1 MFLVVGSAFLFPPC
15 RKKTFKCLQCGELCL
30 RDPRSKTQRYC
41 CKADCKSASKA
52 QSQQRWA
59 SRPENR
65 EYFKGAANTERV
77 RQWRKDNPGYWR
89 KTKRLRKKPLQ
100 DLIDTYL
107 AHAGDVAA
115 TGTPKALQDF
125 IKAQTSIMAGFVSI
139 FAGAAQQ
146 EEIANILR
154 RCSNRGA
161 DIFAGHQIE
170 PLGSSFQWT
179 KPNQDITRHEQVEAA
194 NLKSLDHQC

>member
-1 MFLVVGSAFLFPPC
+1 MLN
-15 RKKTFKCLQCGELCL
+15 FKCLKCGELGL

-41 CKADCKSASKA
+41 CKAECKRASKA

-65 EYFKGAANTERV
+65 DYFKGAANTERV
-77 RQWRKDNPGYWR
+77 RQWRKDHPGYWI
-89 KTKRLRKKPLQ
+89 KKKRIRKKPLQ

-107 AHAGDVAA
+107 AHAGDVAIA
-115 TGTPKALQDF
+115 GTSKTLQDF

-154 RCSNRGA
+154 SCSNRGA

-170 PLGSSFQWT
+170 PLGSTFQWT
-179 KPNQDITRHEQVEAA
+179 KPKQDITRHAQTGAV
-194 NLKSLDHQC
+194 NLDA

>member
-1 MFLVVGSAFLFPPC
+1 
-15 RKKTFKCLQCGELCL
+15 LCL
-30 RDPRSKTQRYC
+30 RDPRSKAQRYC
-41 CKADCKSASKA
+41 SKTECKRASKA

-65 EYFKGAANTERV
+65 EYFKGAENTERV

-89 KTKRLRKKPLQ
+89 KTKRLRKEPLQ

-107 AHAGDVAA
+107 AHAGHVAI
-115 TGTPKALQDF
+115 TGTPKTLQDF

-146 EEIANILR
+146 EDIANILR
-154 RCSNRGA
+154 TCSNRGA

-170 PLGSSFQWT
+170 PVGSTFQWT
-179 KPNQDITRHEQVEAA
+179 KPKQDITRHAQAGAA
-194 NLKSLDHQC
+194 HLTT